1 MEALSPAPSLRLLL
15 DHFAAI
21 PDRRQPC
28 KVMYPLREVLLL
40 AVCGTI
46 ACGDDYD
53 DIVDWGEAHLD
64 LLKGFSE
71 FHFGIPCADW
81 LRVVMNRID
90 PVLFADCFTA
100 WVAAALP
107 GKIDLVAIDGKTSR
121 GSHDRAAGKAPLHLV
136 SAFAS
141 RSHLVLGQ
149 QAVDVKANEIIAIPD
164 LVGRI
169 DVKGALVSVDA
180 IGCNP
185 RVADAIIAA
194 KADYLLAVKD
204 NQLTLA
210 ADCQSYFDEAPA
222 AELSTHATLEK
233 NHGRIETRTHTVSHA
248 AGWLASGRSYPGA
261 PRFPDLAMAAMVERR
276 VEWRGAASSEKSYY
290 IASRAL
296 SPEAFAE
303 AVRCHWAIENTLHW
317 VLDVTFH
324 DDRSRLRQ
332 GHGAHNMAVVR
343 HFAFNCLKQVK
354 DRRSMKTR
362 RKRASYNPAYMLSVI
377 QPTSH

>member
-1 MEALSPAPSLRLLL
+1 MEVLLPAPSLSLLL

-21 PDRRQPC
+21 PDRRQSC

-40 AVCGTI
+40 VVCGTI

-90 PVLFADCFTA
+90 PALFADCFTA

-107 GKIDLVAIDGKTSR
+107 GRIDLVAIDGKTSR
-121 GSHDRAAGKAPLHLV
+121 GSHDRAARKAPLHLV

-149 QAVDVKANEIIAIPD
+149 QAVDTKANEIVAIPE
-164 LVGRI
+164 LVGRLE
-169 DVKGALVSVDA
+169 VAGALVSVDA

-210 ADCQSYFDEAPA
+210 ADCRSYFNTAPT
-222 AELSTHATLEK
+222 AELSTYATLEK

-248 AGWLASGRSYPGA
+248 AGWLTAGRAYPGA
-261 PRFPDLAMAAMVERR
+261 PRFPALAMAARLERQ
-276 VEWRGAASSEKSYY
+276 VEWRGATSTETSYY

-296 SPEAFAE
+296 APQAFAE

-317 VLDVTFH
+317 VLDVTFKE
-324 DDRSRLRQ
+324 DSSRLRH
-332 GHGAHNMAVVR
+332 GHGAHNMAIVR
-343 HFAFNCLKQVK
+343 HFAFNCLKQLNDK
-354 DRRSMKTR
+354 RSMKTR
-362 RKRASYNPAYMLSVI
+362 RKRASYDPAYMLSI
-377 QPTSH
+377 IKPTRH